1 MNPESDPVIAIIIV
15 VVISFFVILFLAGLA
30 IKINEF
36 SHELDYINREIGRT
50 TGGEQRHWK
59 REKTPPLAISPA
71 ILPKVTSN
79 ISLFLYALKVF

>member
-15 VVISFFVILFLAGLA
+15 VVIFFFVILFLAGLA

-50 TGGEQRHWK
+50 TGGEQRYWK
-59 REKTPPLAISPA
+59 REKRRLWLSL
-71 ILPKVTSN
+71 LP
-79 ISLFLYALKVF
+79 FYRR